1 MTSGWRVTVF
11 KNIHGAVD
19 FIQSVAMTSAQ
30 FLIAVSGRFS
40 QDLAGNLRFGDVFAD
55 FVHFHDFRD
64 V

>member
-11 KNIHGAVD
+11 KNIQGAVD

-40 QDLAGNLRFGDVFAD
+40 QDLAGNLRFGDVFC
-55 FVHFHDFRD
+55 
-64 V
+64 